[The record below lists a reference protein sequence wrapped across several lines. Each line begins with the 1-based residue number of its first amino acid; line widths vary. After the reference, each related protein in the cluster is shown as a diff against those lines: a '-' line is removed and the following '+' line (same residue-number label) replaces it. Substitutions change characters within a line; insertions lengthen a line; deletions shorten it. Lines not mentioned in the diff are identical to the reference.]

1 MYFFY
6 SPFIKLIYLNY
17 LTNAVLINEKIKLQA
32 ILNRHLNQ
40 IKKSNSIGF

>member
-1 MYFFY
+1 MYFLN
-6 SPFIKLIYLNY
+6 SPFIKRIYLNY

-40 IKKSNSIGF
+40 IKKKVTV